1 MQFKKGNILTFIWKK
16 DEEKEND
23 KLDIGIWIG
32 NGMRIVWISVFG
44 YENCK
49 FYAVSLVQYIHTY
62 IFLLNI
68 CRSQLSLAIEVQL
81 SKFVKNFE
89 NSILWRFLRPLL
101 NHRSIYSE
109 NLKFLDVKFLN
120 VFSKKSITS
129 LFVILEFLYSSFD
142 PCEHI
147 FLVSWKELLNVTSN
161 GKKIFEIE
169 MSIKMQIIHV
179 Y

>member
-1 MQFKKGNILTFIWKK
+1 M
-16 DEEKEND
+16 
-23 KLDIGIWIG
+23 
-32 NGMRIVWISVFG
+32 
-44 YENCK
+44 
-49 FYAVSLVQYIHTY
+49 SLVQYIHAY

-89 NSILWRFLRPLL
+89 NSILRRFLKPLPK
-101 NHRSIYSE
+101 HRSIFSE
-109 NLKFLDVKFLN
+109 NSKFLDVTVN

-147 FLVSWKELLNVTSN
+147 FLVSWKELLNVISN
-161 GKKIFEIE
+161 EKKKSSRSYQWRYRQFMCINENIKLVGNKWLIEIPC
-169 MSIKMQIIHV
+169 SLTRYDVLILIIHKNFRLSLKI
-179 Y
+179 

>member
-1 MQFKKGNILTFIWKK
+1 MNI
-16 DEEKEND
+16 
-23 KLDIGIWIG
+23 
-32 NGMRIVWISVFG
+32 G

-49 FYAVSLVQYIHTY
+49 FYAVSLVQYIHAY

-89 NSILWRFLRPLL
+89 NSILRRFLKPLPK
-101 NHRSIYSE
+101 HRSIFSE
-109 NLKFLDVKFLN
+109 NSKFLDVTVN

-147 FLVSWKELLNVTSN
+147 FLVSWKELLNVISN
-161 GKKIFEIE
+161 EKKNLRDRINGDTDNSCVLMKILNWLEINGWLKYRVHWLD
-169 MSIKMQIIHV
+169 MTC
-179 Y
+179 